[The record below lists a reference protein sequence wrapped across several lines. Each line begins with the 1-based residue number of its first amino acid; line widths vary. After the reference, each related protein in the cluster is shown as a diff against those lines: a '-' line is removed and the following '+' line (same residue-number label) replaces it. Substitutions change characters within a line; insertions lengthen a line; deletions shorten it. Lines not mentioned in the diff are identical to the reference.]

1 MGIPSL
7 RLRGDYL
14 AIVTLG
20 FAEIIRIII
29 LNIDRV
35 GGATG
40 FRGAVPPW
48 EGRPIIPLYAN
59 FIWIGGFAVITIVVV
74 YNIVH
79 SDIGRALISIRE
91 DELAAE
97 AMGINTTRY
106 KVLAFVISSAFA
118 GHCRRAV
125 RTLPPVS
132 AHERFPV
139 HPLDRD
145 HHHDRARRNGIDHR
159 RGARRDCD
167 HDSAR
172 VAAPA
177 ARRSHHYRLV
187 IYSALLVVIML
198 TRPQGVM
205 GAREFGIPWLKRAQQ
220 RRPEGDKPA
229 GEKGVP
235 IAQQTSSPAMDRATR
250 SENTGKRTWRKRS
263 TKTNGEHPL
272 RTSKC
277 TIRFG
282 GLVAVN
288 ELDMNVREGEIY
300 GLIGPNGAG
309 KTTIFNLLTGVYEPT
324 PASFTSRARRIDGLK
339 PYEISRRGV
348 SRTFQNIRLFPSMSV
363 LENVMTACHRHAKQ
377 NLLDAVLRLPRFER
391 DEREH
396 REFAME
402 LLEIFDLARFKDEG
416 GTSLPYGSQRRLE
429 IVRALATRPKLLLL
443 DEPAAGMNP
452 SEQED
457 LMKLIKQ
464 IRDRFGLTIL
474 LVEHNMK
481 VVMGVCERIQVVDYG
496 KSIASA
502 FPRRSRTIRK

>member
-1 MGIPSL
+1 M
-7 RLRGDYL
+7 
-14 AIVTLG
+14 
-20 FAEIIRIII
+20 
-29 LNIDRV
+29 
-35 GGATG
+35 
-40 FRGAVPPW
+40 
-48 EGRPIIPLYAN
+48 
-59 FIWIGGFAVITIVVV
+59 
-74 YNIVH
+74 
-79 SDIGRALISIRE
+79 
-91 DELAAE
+91 AE
-97 AMGINTTRY
+97 A
-106 KVLAFVISSAFA
+106 
-118 GHCRRAV
+118 
-125 RTLPPVS
+125 
-132 AHERFPV
+132 
-139 HPLDRD
+139 
-145 HHHDRARRNGIDHR
+145 
-159 RGARRDCD
+159 
-167 HDSAR
+167 
-172 VAAPA
+172 
-177 ARRSHHYRLV
+177 
-187 IYSALLVVIML
+187 
-198 TRPQGVM
+198 
-205 GAREFGIPWLKRAQQ
+205 
-220 RRPEGDKPA
+220 
-229 GEKGVP
+229 
-235 IAQQTSSPAMDRATR
+235 
-250 SENTGKRTWRKRS
+250 
-263 TKTNGEHPL
+263 KTNSGDHPL
-272 RTSKC
+272 RTNKC

-288 ELDMNVREGEIY
+288 ELDMHVREGEIY

-324 PASFTSRARRIDGLK
+324 SGELYFNGERIDGLK

-402 LLEIFDLARFKDEG
+402 LLEIFGLDRFKDEG

-457 LMKLIKQ
+457 LMSLIKQ

-496 KSIASA
+496 KSIALGLPEEIKNDPKVIEA
-502 FPRRSRTIRK
+502 YLGD